1 MSELSLNAYNLEL
14 PFSLSAIF
22 MTEDK
27 NLRALL
33 LCATKDPAFR
43 MRFLSNPEA
52 VAKESKVTLKP
63 EQLEKIK
70 KTAAFIDSLNDI
82 RLPPGPIFYPI
93 DPVLNS
99 WTLGEI
105 KNVLKYSYF
114 PKLRWIFYEVDVN
127 KVAGGIREQ

>member
-1 MSELSLNAYNLEL
+1 MLILWSSKILLGLFMS
-14 PFSLSAIF
+14 
-22 MTEDK
+22 EDK

-52 VAKESKVTLKP
+52 VAKENKVTLKAD
-63 EQLEKIK
+63 QLEKIK

-82 RLPPGPIFYPI
+82 RLPPGPIYYPI

-105 KNVLKYSYF
+105 KNVLKYSYI
-114 PKLRWIFYEVDVN
+114 PRLRWIFYAPDINQVVG
-127 KVAGGIREQ
+127 GGIRER

>member
-1 MSELSLNAYNLEL
+1 MS
-14 PFSLSAIF
+14 
-22 MTEDK
+22 EDK

-52 VAKESKVTLKP
+52 VAKENKVTLNAD
-63 EQLEKIK
+63 QLEKIK

-93 DPVLNS
+93 DPILNS

-105 KNVLKYSYF
+105 RNVLKYSYI
-114 PKLRWIFYEVDVN
+114 PRLRWIFYAPDIN
-127 KVAGGIREQ
+127 QVAGAGIRER